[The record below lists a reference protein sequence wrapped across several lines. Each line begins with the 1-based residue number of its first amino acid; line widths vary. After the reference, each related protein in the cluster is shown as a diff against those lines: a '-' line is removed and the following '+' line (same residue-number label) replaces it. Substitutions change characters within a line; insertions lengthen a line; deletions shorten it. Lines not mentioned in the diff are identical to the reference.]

1 MVFVSWHSVPAKVLL
16 EKQGRVLIDL
26 FCHLSL
32 VMNRRDAETVKL
44 DELLQESSGHKQW
57 TMKTKEGYL
66 VVLSELVPPLD
77 LPTGQAGVSLS

>member
-32 VMNRRDAETVKL
+32 VRNRRDAETVKL
-44 DELLQESSGHKQW
+44 DELLQGSSGHKQW
-57 TMKTKEGYL
+57 TKEGYL